1 MCLIGHDQEV
11 FKHEQSSCILGLI
24 RELVDFSKLTLQ
36 QINSVGEEKWLPQG
50 MNIYE
55 KLQSNS
61 SI

>member
-1 MCLIGHDQEV
+1 MCLIGQDQEV
-11 FKHEQSSCILGLI
+11 FKHEQSSCILRLI

-61 SI
+61 SL